1 MQILFNIYALF
12 FGLIF
17 GSFLN
22 VLVSRTHD
30 EESLMTRSHCT
41 KCKSQIAWFDNIPII
56 SFLLLRGKCRKCGEK
71 ISFKYPIIELLVGL
85 VSLFCYYISYDLISY
100 ILLFSISFFILYFS
114 IYDIFYQ
121 EIFDK
126 LAIPVAILLLIL
138 NIVSYFYPI
147 SIYTRLFTLNFGLTN
162 ILSAIIYSLL
172 VVLIIVISR
181 GKMGAGDIRFAVI
194 AGLLLSPD
202 KLYFGI
208 MSTYVVGSVVGVI
221 VAIIKR
227 KFRGIPLPFI
237 PFMGIGIFLSYILGS
252 EFWKFLTF
260 QKFLR

>member
-1 MQILFNIYALF
+1 MTILFNIYALF

-30 EESLMTRSHCT
+30 NESLMTRSHCT
-41 KCKSQIAWFDNIPII
+41 KCNTQIAWFDNIPIF

-71 ISFKYPIIELLVGL
+71 ISFKYPIIELLVGI
-85 VSLFCYYISYDLISY
+85 VSLFCYYISYDLRSY

-126 LAIPVAILLLIL
+126 LAIPIAIILLGI

-162 ILSAIIYSLL
+162 ILSAVIYSLF
-172 VVLIIVISR
+172 VVLIIIISR
-181 GKMGAGDIRFAVI
+181 GKMGAGDIRFAAI
-194 AGLLLSPD
+194 AGLLLTPD
-202 KLYFGI
+202 KLYFAV
-208 MSTYVVGSVVGVI
+208 MSTYIVGSVIGII
-221 VAIIKR
+221 VALIKKR
-227 KFRGIPLPFI
+227 FKGIPLPFI
-237 PFMGIGIFLSYILGS
+237 PFMGIGIFLSYIFG
-252 EFWKFLTF
+252 EMFWKFLTF
-260 QKFLR
+260 QNFLR

>member
-1 MQILFNIYALF
+1 
-12 FGLIF
+12 
-17 GSFLN
+17 
-22 VLVSRTHD
+22 
-30 EESLMTRSHCT
+30 
-41 KCKSQIAWFDNIPII
+41 
-56 SFLLLRGKCRKCGEK
+56 
-71 ISFKYPIIELLVGL
+71 
-85 VSLFCYYISYDLISY
+85 
-100 ILLFSISFFILYFS
+100 
-114 IYDIFYQ
+114 
-121 EIFDK
+121 
-126 LAIPVAILLLIL
+126 
-138 NIVSYFYPI
+138 
-147 SIYTRLFTLNFGLTN
+147 
-162 ILSAIIYSLL
+162 
-172 VVLIIVISR
+172 
-181 GKMGAGDIRFAVI
+181 MGAGDIRFAVI

>member
-30 EESLMTRSHCT
+30 NESLMTRSHCT
-41 KCKSQIAWFDNIPII
+41 KCNAQIQWFDNIPIL

-71 ISFKYPIIELLVGL
+71 ISFKYPLIELLVGL
-85 VSLFCYYISYDLISY
+85 VSLFCYYISYDLRSY
-100 ILLFSISFFILYFS
+100 VLLFGISFFILYFA

-126 LAIPVAILLLIL
+126 LAIPIAIALLAL
-138 NIVSYFYPI
+138 NILSYFYPI

-162 ILSAIIYSLL
+162 ILSAVIYSLF
-172 VVLIIVISR
+172 VVLIIIFSR

-202 KLYFGI
+202 KLYFAV
-208 MSTYVVGSVVGVI
+208 MSTYIVGSIVGIV
-221 VAIIKR
+221 VAILKR
-227 KFRGIPLPFI
+227 RFKGIPLPFI
-237 PFMGIGIFLSYILGS
+237 PFMGIGIFLSYILADK
-252 EFWKFLTF
+252 FWKFLLLGKLT
-260 QKFLR
+260 